1 MSTYTDEFVRTQTRT
16 VLLYTRLLIVSLLT
30 IEHFII
36 RVVYSHSVVPTM
48 SITITIPDSVMTSAQ
63 MSEEEIKQE
72 IAIALYQQSK
82 LTLSQ
87 ARRLAEMSRH
97 EFKRLLISRKISL
110 YDVADYQEDLET
122 LRSLGRL

>member
-1 MSTYTDEFVRTQTRT
+1 
-16 VLLYTRLLIVSLLT
+16 
-30 IEHFII
+30 
-36 RVVYSHSVVPTM
+36 M